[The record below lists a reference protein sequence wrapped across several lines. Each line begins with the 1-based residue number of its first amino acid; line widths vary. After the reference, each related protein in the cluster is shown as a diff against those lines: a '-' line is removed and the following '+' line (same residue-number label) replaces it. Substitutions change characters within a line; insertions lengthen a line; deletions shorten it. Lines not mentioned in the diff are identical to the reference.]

1 MFFEIS
7 VYRQNWIAT
16 DRAIPLAWEF
26 ILRPESFCADSAWV
40 PHPRRVTVFAAT
52 AVPQLLHPETTALKW
67 HFPQENAT
75 LLNAG
80 KGT

>member
-1 MFFEIS
+1 M
-7 VYRQNWIAT
+7 AM
-16 DRAIPLAWEF
+16 DRAGLEA
-26 ILRPESFCADSAWV
+26 LESGGLV
-40 PHPRRVTVFAAT
+40 T

-67 HFPQENAT
+67 RLPQENAT

>member
-1 MFFEIS
+1 MAMDWAGFE
-7 VYRQNWIAT
+7 A
-16 DRAIPLAWEF
+16 F
-26 ILRPESFCADSAWV
+26 ESGGLV
-40 PHPRRVTVFAAT
+40 T
-52 AVPQLLHPETTALKW
+52 AVPQLVHLETTALKW

>member
-1 MFFEIS
+1 MAMARAGFE
-7 VYRQNWIAT
+7 A
-16 DRAIPLAWEF
+16 L
-26 ILRPESFCADSAWV
+26 ESGGLV
-40 PHPRRVTVFAAT
+40 T
-52 AVPQLLHPETTALKW
+52 AVPQLLHPETTALKC

>member
-1 MFFEIS
+1 MS
-7 VYRQNWIAT
+7 VLPWIPSVKGRIHPVGAS
-16 DRAIPLAWEF
+16 LSKCC
-26 ILRPESFCADSAWV
+26 LSAQIIQ
-40 PHPRRVTVFAAT
+40 AT